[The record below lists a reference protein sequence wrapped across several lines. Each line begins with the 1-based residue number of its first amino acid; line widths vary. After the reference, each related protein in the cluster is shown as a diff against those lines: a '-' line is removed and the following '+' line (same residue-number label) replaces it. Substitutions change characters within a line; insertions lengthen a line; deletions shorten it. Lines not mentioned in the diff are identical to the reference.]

1 MSRNTNA
8 KTEFLIVTN
17 GLKVLCALIET
28 NPYYDEDDSK
38 KYPLKVG
45 YSEKD
50 YEEFLNSID
59 FNYDSGWG
67 SQNLFGFIW
76 FEDGTW
82 MERYEYDG
90 SESWDYKKCPE
101 IPPELLDRKL
111 SQNIEKI

>member
-8 KTEFLIVTN
+8 KTEFLSVVRDM
-17 GLKVLCALIET
+17 KVLCALIEIEPMFT
-28 NPYYDEDDSK
+28 DEFQK
-38 KYPLKVG
+38 FPLKVG
-45 YSEKD
+45 YTKKE
-50 YEEFLNSID
+50 YEEFLDSID

-67 SQNLFGFIW
+67 SQNLYGFIW

-101 IPPELLDRKL
+101 IPPELSDGKIVPK
-111 SQNIEKI
+111 IEKI